1 MTAAPRAVR
10 LIVNP
15 SAAGGRALRRLPAI
29 EARLAA
35 LGVAFR
41 TERTRDLPHA
51 RALAATAATGG
62 EVPVTL
68 GGDGLVGAVAG
79 ALREVAGAV
88 LGVLP
93 GGRGN
98 DFARVLG
105 LPLDPVAACDV
116 VARGAP
122 RPIDLGEAD
131 GRAFVGIASLGF
143 DSEANRWANTAPPR
157 LGRLVYLYGTLRA
170 LAAWRPAAF
179 TVEVDGAEIGF
190 AGWSVAAANTSTY
203 GGGMALAPGA
213 RLDDGA
219 LDVVLVS
226 ATSRAHFLRALP
238 RVFRGTHVG
247 DPCVRMLRGAEVHV
261 GADRPFVVYADG
273 EPIGTVRPGATFT
286 IRALPAALRV
296 LAPPA

>member
-15 SAAGGRALRRLPAI
+15 SAAGGRALRRLPAV
-29 EARLAA
+29 EDRLRA
-35 LGVAFR
+35 LGVAYR
-41 TERTRDLPHA
+41 AEHTSDLAHA
-51 RALAATAATGG
+51 RALARAAAAAG

-79 ALREVAGAV
+79 ALREVPGAV

-105 LPLDPVAACDV
+105 LPADPVAACGAL
-116 VARGAP
+116 ARGAP
-122 RPIDLGEAD
+122 RAIDLGEAD

-143 DSEANRWANTAPPR
+143 DSEANRWANTAPAR
-157 LGRLVYLYGTLRA
+157 LGRLVYLYGALRA

-179 TVEVDGAEIGF
+179 TVEVDGAAVDF

-226 ATSRAHFLRALP
+226 ASSRRHFLRALP
-238 RVFRGTHVG
+238 KVFRGTHVD
-247 DPCVRMLRGAEVHV
+247 DPCVRVLRGAEVRV

-273 EPIGTVRPGATFT
+273 EPIGAVRPGATFT

>member
-1 MTAAPRAVR
+1 MTAPARVVR

-15 SAAGGRALRRLPAI
+15 SAAGGRALRRLPAV
-29 EARLAA
+29 EARLRA
-35 LGVAFR
+35 LGVAFG
-41 TERTRDLPHA
+41 TEHTRDLAHS
-51 RALAATAATGG
+51 RALARAVAAAG

-79 ALREVAGAV
+79 ALRDVPGAV

-105 LPLDPVAACDV
+105 LPLDPAAACDV

-122 RPIDLGEAD
+122 RAVDLGEAD
-131 GRAFVGIASLGF
+131 GRAFAGIASLGF
-143 DSEANRWANTAPPR
+143 DSEANRWANAAPAR
-157 LGRLVYLYGTLRA
+157 LGRLVYLYGALRA

-179 TVEVDGAEIGF
+179 TVEVDGAAADF

-219 LDVVLVS
+219 LDVVLIS
-226 ATSRAHFLRALP
+226 ATSRAHFVRALP
-238 RVFRGTHVG
+238 KVFRGTHVA
-247 DPCVRMLRGAEVHV
+247 DPCVRVLRGAEVRV

-296 LAPPA
+296 LAPSP